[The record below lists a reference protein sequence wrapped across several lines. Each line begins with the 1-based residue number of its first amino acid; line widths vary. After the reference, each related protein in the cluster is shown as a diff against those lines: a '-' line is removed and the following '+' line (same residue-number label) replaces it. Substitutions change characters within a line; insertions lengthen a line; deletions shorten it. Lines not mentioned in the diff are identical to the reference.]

1 MSHLLTGLLITFM
14 TILVGCASIPAEQCP
29 AGTQNLPDCLPANA
43 INDED
48 INRLHASRTWIKPG
62 KLTIDPIQMGKDAQI
77 PVNHK
82 RVKIIGPGQVDALN
96 SIAAKIWL
104 IDNAQHTIDLAY
116 YIFKRDM
123 VGYAILG
130 ALCNA
135 VQRGVDIRIMVD
147 SVGSFSL
154 GHNEIRALETCTDK
168 AGFIRNLNGQVT
180 TKKARVQVVIFNALS
195 NFEFNRRSHDK
206 LLVVDGHVPD
216 KAYVMTGGRN
226 ISVSY
231 YGINEDG
238 SEDPTA
244 FRDLEILLRP
254 AKNTQPEK
262 ITVGSA
268 SEIYYSL
275 IFVHK
280 GNKRIKPREIDQG
293 VGELPVDTYSI
304 EREKSQKQL
313 AFLKSLPAFEERYN
327 NMPDYMNEGFHDSR
341 ARLAHEMANLSN
353 INATTNVEDN
363 LRGNPNSIV
372 YMLAKAGETAINKNE
387 KLSGTLRI
395 VSPYLFVTKYFN
407 DEGDVIHDG
416 AQNLRALL
424 RDNPDLKVEIIT
436 NSVLTSDNVITQ
448 AIIDMDMG
456 PRLLLT
462 PELEAA
468 WVSSLKEGEQ
478 NLAVVE
484 SEEWKELVKNPRLLI
499 YQTGKLDSIIL
510 GNGKTHYGKL
520 HAKYILGRNVAFV
533 GTSNFD
539 YRSMLYNNEMGFFLD
554 GSEARK
560 ELLDIFEMFK
570 ATSYR
575 WGSPEWLQMRKELM
589 ASESKKASP
598 TRQQR
603 FIFKTTKGLGVKYL
617 M

>member
-1 MSHLLTGLLITFM
+1 MSYLRIVLLITYM
-14 TILVGCASIPAEQCP
+14 TILVGCASVPTEQCP
-29 AGTQNLPDCLPANA
+29 TSTQNLPDCPPANA

-48 INRLHASRTWIKPG
+48 INKLYASRTWIKPS

-77 PVNHK
+77 PVNNT

-96 SIAAKIWL
+96 SLAAKIWL
-104 IDNAQHTIDLAY
+104 IENAQHTIDLTY

-147 SVGSFSL
+147 SLGSFSL
-154 GHNEIRALETCTDK
+154 GHNEIRALETCTDN

-216 KAYVMTGGRN
+216 KAFVMTGGRN

-231 YGINEDG
+231 YGIKEDG
-238 SEDPTA
+238 SADPTA

-254 AKNTQPEK
+254 QKNTPLK
-262 ITVGSA
+262 KVTVGSV
-268 SEIYYSL
+268 SEIYYTL
-275 IFVHK
+275 LFVHK
-280 GNKRIKPREIDQG
+280 GNRRIEPREIDQG
-293 VGELPVDTYSI
+293 VGELPDDTYSV

-313 AFLKSLPAFEERYN
+313 AFLKSLPAFQERYN
-327 NMPDYMNEGFHDSR
+327 NMPEYMNEGFHDSR
-341 ARLAHEMANLSN
+341 ARLAHEMANLTN
-353 INATTNVEDN
+353 IDVTTNVEDN

-372 YMLAKAGETAINKNE
+372 YMLAKAGKTAINKNE

-416 AQNLRALL
+416 ADNLRALL
-424 RDNPDLKVEIIT
+424 RDNPDLKLEIIT

-478 NLAVVE
+478 NPAVVQ
-484 SEEWKELVKNPRLLI
+484 SEEWQKLVKNPRLLI

-520 HAKYILGRNVAFV
+520 HAKYLLGVDVAFV

-560 ELLDIFEMFK
+560 ELLEIFEMFK
-570 ATSYR
+570 AMSYR

-589 ASESKKASP
+589 ASKSKKASP
-598 TRQQR
+598 TRKQR
-603 FIFKTTKGLGVKYL
+603 IIFKTTKGLGVKYL